1 MQKQPR
7 SRRIRERCVHEQQR
21 QAGRGGEHVGVATA
35 HSGGDSKQ
43 KITKETKI
51 LAGTLKQ
58 DFAAFVFFC
67 SICSGQN
74 HPGNAVF
81 ENRLVKID

>member
-1 MQKQPR
+1 VYCPKSGGR
-7 SRRIRERCVHEQQR
+7 LCRKRRNNREVRGY
-21 QAGRGGEHVGVATA
+21 GRVATA
-35 HSGGDSKQ
+35 HSGEDSKQ